1 MSTIIIEFFLMGLN
15 LIIKETLL
23 NFDKY
28 LRFYF
33 AFIIYLFIL
42 FINVNIS
49 LYVIDI
55 NRLLF
60 SNRVGSNQINK
71 FENWISHIFIILILF
86 IYV

>member
-15 LIIKETLL
+15 LIIKEILL

-33 AFIIYLFIL
+33 VFIIYLFIL